1 MALRRLQLL
10 LDLQDALVQVVH
22 QVLLLRVRGLTLG
35 LCLEFVVR
43 VLDLLLEILDLLL
56 VLLDNFLAEVR
67 SFGELFFDLFV
78 ILEVLAQ
85 VSYNALH
92 LVVAEHEV
100 FCALRLVVQLR
111 SQLHILDHGEFGRAL
126 QLVLISHRVLHP
138 HRPNLHQH
146 VLAQLV
152 NLLDPVFFNA
162 CDQSIVSGLLL
173 NDLHVVEFAFLFH
186 LILIVDEVLQVSLML
201 RILRD
206 LLLLLLNLRVIQR
219 FQRLDF
225 VVYIG
230 SSTEENKVSQQ
241 ILRVAASTGRPS
253 LVASSTR
260 QTYRRLPFAA
270 LSFQWPL
277 FSSQATLPSPSSR
290 SFDSSNCARGQA

>member
-43 VLDLLLEILDLLL
+43 VLDFLLEILDLLL

-67 SFGELFFDLFV
+67 SFGELFFDFFV

-92 LVVAEHEV
+92 LVVAEHQV
-100 FCALRLVVQLR
+100 FCALGLVVQLR
-111 SQLHILDHGEFGRAL
+111 GQLHVLDYGEFGRAL
-126 QLVLISHRVLHP
+126 QLVLICHRVFHP

-152 NLLDPVFFNA
+152 YLLDPVFFNA
-162 CDQSIVSGLLL
+162 RDQGIVSGLLL
-173 NDLHVVEFAFLFH
+173 NNLHVVELAFLFH
-186 LILIVDEVLQVSLML
+186 LILIVDEVLQVSFLL
-201 RILRD
+201 RILRN
-206 LLLLLLNLRVIQR
+206 LLLFLLDLRVIQR
-219 FQRLDF
+219 SQRLHF
-225 VVYIG
+225 GIYIG
-230 SSTEENKVSQQ
+230 SSTEENKVSHQM
-241 ILRVAASTGRPS
+241 
-253 LVASSTR
+253 
-260 QTYRRLPFAA
+260 
-270 LSFQWPL
+270 
-277 FSSQATLPSPSSR
+277 
-290 SFDSSNCARGQA
+290 